1 MIGPYRYISDA
12 RGAGEQGA
20 DLGLGKACWGKER
33 SVTGGCDALRGERR
47 GLLCANPGQKGRV
60 ANVEEGASAVGWAG
74 CFRCLICSVVVAKLF
89 SSAGTGYTYTFRRPR
104 TSPKFELI
112 KYDPVG
118 KGRDAGGG
126 GG

>member
-1 MIGPYRYISDA
+1 MLCGGKGGDYCVRTLA
-12 RGAGEQGA
+12 R
-20 DLGLGKACWGKER
+20 
-33 SVTGGCDALRGERR
+33 
-47 GLLCANPGQKGRV
+47 KGRV
-60 ANVEEGASAVGWAG
+60 ANVEEDACAVGWAG

-118 KGRDAGGG
+118 KGGCRWWWGLMGA
-126 GG
+126 